1 MLLADM
7 RRNWR
12 FHSPWTFF
20 GLDNKYI
27 AAVYEEFF
35 LMKYYGGWSF
45 SEAYNL
51 PIQIRRWFLDRLIKQ
66 KDDEN
71 KATEDAYKKA
81 ESGRGR

>member
-1 MLLADM
+1 
-7 RRNWR
+7 
-12 FHSPWTFF
+12 
-20 GLDNKYI
+20 
-27 AAVYEEFF
+27 
-35 LMKYYGGWSF
+35 MKYYGGWSF

-81 ESGRGR
+81 QSGSGR